1 MAPGKRQVKARRHLV
16 CNHCHS
22 LVDFAV
28 SGCGKTW
35 SETTEEGFTFQC
47 LGCWKVDCLT
57 AELARLTDIVKG
69 MQSGGR
75 VIARTTNGERTTG
88 NMTCR
93 KVTGEKVTVE
103 KEGGTRGQE
112 MREVDA
118 TGGKTNGRKEVRGDV
133 TKRKSITRTITGR
146 KETGKKGTTEKAAG
160 GKVSNQGDAKR
171 RSYSE
176 AVIEGALRTERVF
189 MGDSILRKTDRTLS
203 KGEDV
208 VVCLPGARIEHVTE
222 RVENVLG
229 HGQGG
234 SILVHVGT
242 NNADRDGTTRI
253 VKRYRELV
261 ETLKKT
267 RVEQIILSGILP
279 VMRGTTF
286 RNCKRMAI
294 NGLLQQMCEEEGV
307 GFVDLWGYFVGKE
320 DMFMRDGLHLSG
332 KGAAVFSENLL
343 RSMNNGT
350 GCNFLN

>member
-1 MAPGKRQVKARRHLV
+1 ML
-16 CNHCHS
+16 
-22 LVDFAV
+22 
-28 SGCGKTW
+28 
-35 SETTEEGFTFQC
+35 
-47 LGCWKVDCLT
+47 
-57 AELARLTDIVKG
+57 
-69 MQSGGR
+69 
-75 VIARTTNGERTTG
+75 ARTTNGERTTG

-133 TKRKSITRTITGR
+133 TKRKSITRTMTGR
-146 KETGKKGTTEKAAG
+146 KETGKKGTTENAAG
-160 GKVSNQGDAKR
+160 GKVSNQGDTKR

-234 SILVHVGT
+234 VYIS
-242 NNADRDGTTRI
+242 GTTRI

-279 VMRGTTF
+279 VMRGRGTTF

-294 NGLLQQMCEEEGV
+294 NGLLEQVCEEEGV

>member
-1 MAPGKRQVKARRHLV
+1 M

-93 KVTGEKVTVE
+93 NVTGEKVTVE

-133 TKRKSITRTITGR
+133 TKRKSITRTMTGR
-146 KETGKKGTTEKAAG
+146 KETEKKGTTEKAAG
-160 GKVSNQGDAKR
+160 EQVSNQGDAKR

-176 AVIEGALRTERVF
+176 AVIEGALRTE
-189 MGDSILRKTDRTLS
+189 
-203 KGEDV
+203 GEDV

-253 VKRYRELV
+253 VKRYRQLV

-279 VMRGTTF
+279 VMRGRGTTF

-294 NGLLQQMCEEEGV
+294 NGLLEQMCEEEGV
-307 GFVDLWGYFVGKE
+307 GFVDLWEYFVGKE

>member
-1 MAPGKRQVKARRHLV
+1 
-16 CNHCHS
+16 
-22 LVDFAV
+22 
-28 SGCGKTW
+28 
-35 SETTEEGFTFQC
+35 
-47 LGCWKVDCLT
+47 
-57 AELARLTDIVKG
+57 
-69 MQSGGR
+69 
-75 VIARTTNGERTTG
+75 
-88 NMTCR
+88 MTCR

-133 TKRKSITRTITGR
+133 TKRKSITRTMSRR

-189 MGDSILRKTDRTLS
+189 YSILRKTDRTLS

-208 VVCLPGARIEHVTE
+208 VVCLPGAMIEHVTE

-229 HGQGG
+229 HGQGR

-253 VKRYRELV
+253 VTRYRELV
-261 ETLKKT
+261 ETLKNT

-279 VMRGTTF
+279 VMRGRVTTF

-294 NGLLQQMCEEEGV
+294 NGLLEQMCEEGV

>member
-1 MAPGKRQVKARRHLV
+1 M
-16 CNHCHS
+16 
-22 LVDFAV
+22 
-28 SGCGKTW
+28 
-35 SETTEEGFTFQC
+35 
-47 LGCWKVDCLT
+47 
-57 AELARLTDIVKG
+57 
-69 MQSGGR
+69 
-75 VIARTTNGERTTG
+75 
-88 NMTCR
+88 
-93 KVTGEKVTVE
+93 
-103 KEGGTRGQE
+103 
-112 MREVDA
+112 
-118 TGGKTNGRKEVRGDV
+118 
-133 TKRKSITRTITGR
+133 
-146 KETGKKGTTEKAAG
+146 
-160 GKVSNQGDAKR
+160 
-171 RSYSE
+171 
-176 AVIEGALRTERVF
+176 IEGALRTERVF

-222 RVENVLG
+222 RIENVLG

-234 SILVHVGT
+234 SILLHVGT

-279 VMRGTTF
+279 VMRGRGTTF

-294 NGLLQQMCEEEGV
+294 NGLLEQMCEEEGV
-307 GFVDLWGYFVGKE
+307 GFVDLWGYFVGKK
-320 DMFMRDGLHLSG
+320 DMFMRDGIHLSG